1 MNLKEENKERWNDP
15 AGPQDK
21 TKVNGLEVVYLH
33 TKNKEEKEEEKTETG
48 AKVERRVMGPV
59 ISDQLEEGL
68 VFYTEEYK
76 EEKSKG
82 SEIGE

>member
-1 MNLKEENKERWNDP
+1 MSIKSENKERWNDP

-33 TKNKEEKEEEKTETG
+33 TKNKEKEEEKTETG
-48 AKVERRVMGPV
+48 AKVERRIMGPV

-76 EEKSKG
+76 EKSKG